1 MAKNTVYHQG
11 ASKQRVFI
19 PYPCSYALSWWLFGI
34 SSFALQWDPRTE
46 TESQQKQ
53 LRNICL
59 LGIHKT
65 VKKDH
70 PLATNVF
77 AFFDAFRK

>member
-46 TESQQKQ
+46 TESQQK
-53 LRNICL
+53 NSEIY
-59 LGIHKT
+59 
-65 VKKDH
+65 VY
-70 PLATNVF
+70 
-77 AFFDAFRK
+77 